1 MFISSTYDEFG
12 SIIHLFSHLTFHL
25 SPLLAPIFQVEPAS
39 FLCQQMNRKEQIL
52 MIISSTYDN
61 WINIHLF
68 SHLPRYRQV
77 WGVWPSD
84 ATVVI
89 LHDGATSHLALAS
102 DALVAIGMSSCHA
115 VCLVATANGKND
127 SFWGLPQVLRR
138 NDYVLHVG
146 MTTCAKALTFCN

>member
-25 SPLLAPIFQVEPAS
+25 SPLLAPIRRVEPAS
-39 FLCQQMNRKEQIL
+39 FLCQQMNREEQIL

-77 WGVWPSD
+77 WGVWTSD
-84 ATVVI
+84 ATVVTP
-89 LHDGATSHLALAS
+89 DNGATSHLAIALET
-102 DALVAIGMSSCHA
+102 LVAIGLTSRHA
-115 VCLVATANGKND
+115 VCLVTTANGKND
-127 SFWGLPQVLRR
+127 PFWGLTQVLHR